1 MAATTDQPQQF
12 YQYDPAL
19 PTAEDFA
26 SFSDVDPLAAPVP
39 AQQAPP
45 IPPKQSTGITF
56 NFDAFRAKAE
66 QVGYAGL
73 SAPEQRLIDQM
84 ASGIIGSPE
93 TMAQFLIDEE
103 NRLRQQNSPQAQ
115 AELQKSQLDLQ
126 KSQLDLQK
134 SQSEVGQIESRK
146 QAAAAEIAGMRQM
159 LAELK
164 GHPGM
169 SASVGAK
176 GAEYLFGIKKE
187 PIGGT
192 KAADFYT
199 LLEQVQGG
207 TFMQAFNNLKGAGQ
221 ITEQE
226 GAKATA
232 AIARLN
238 PRQSEEGFNKAL
250 MDFDGVLA
258 QAQARSQANAPQQ
271 APQAAPQAAPQPMP
285 QAPAAPAT
293 RVIGGRT
300 FIQQPNGNWIPR

>member
-1 MAATTDQPQQF
+1 MSDQLRPEDLDAFAQS
-12 YQYDPAL
+12 YDIPGAVREL
-19 PTAEDFA
+19 PPKPSKGNSFDFGGIVVQSPEDFA
-26 SFSDVDPLAAPVP
+26 RLPESQKQLLRNMKQGIQYTPEAAASFVESFNQKQLE
-39 AQQAPP
+39 
-45 IPPKQSTGITF
+45 QST
-56 NFDAFRAKAE
+56 
-66 QVGYAGL
+66 
-73 SAPEQRLIDQM
+73 
-84 ASGIIGSPE
+84 
-93 TMAQFLIDEE
+93 
-103 NRLRQQNSPQAQ
+103 PQAQ
-115 AELQKSQLDLQ
+115 AQLQKAQLDIE
-126 KSQLDLQK
+126 KATA
-134 SQSEVGQIESRK
+134 EAAQIQQRK
-146 QAAAAEIAGMRQM
+146 QAASSEIAGMRQM

-169 SASVGAK
+169 STSVGAK
-176 GAEYLFGIKKE
+176 GIEYNFGMAKE
-187 PIGGT
+187 PYGGT

-238 PRQSEEGFNKAL
+238 ARQSEEGFAKAL

-258 QAQARSQANAPQQ
+258 QAQARSQPAAPQAAAT
-271 APQAAPQAAPQPMP
+271 APQAAPQAAPAQP
-285 QAPAAPAT
+285 QQPAT